1 MHMLTSS
8 TCSPNSRTSSTLSK
22 GGLSKFRSNGITTY
36 ETLAFVSSSKVS
48 RTGTEWLLG
57 SSDKGGVPS
66 IIAIRI
72 SKPSVSK
79 HLIVTSFPSEMRVAS
94 MTCGYTCRAVMR
106 WICSQSAT
114 ARHIHRSGWRPR
126 NLMGKHPWFSRKGS
140 ILADI
145 LVLACNFWTVA
156 MVAGVSRT
164 AQNRRVESS
173 VHPMIRWIS
182 SVEA

>member
-66 IIAIRI
+66 IRAIRI

-106 WICSQSAT
+106 RICSQSAALHT
-114 ARHIHRSGWRPR
+114 PIRMASSQSNGQAPVVLQEGIHPGRYLGLS
-126 NLMGKHPWFSRKGS
+126 M
-140 ILADI
+140 
-145 LVLACNFWTVA
+145 
-156 MVAGVSRT
+156 
-164 AQNRRVESS
+164 
-173 VHPMIRWIS
+173 
-182 SVEA
+182 